1 MAISRFRKTFA
12 KLDPTLYVPEKRNL
26 IPDITPLTNIATG
39 MQSLFD
45 DVSIVQ
51 APVHINNDANDV
63 QNRYLNPLKEAKN
76 NAVNVFSTSSSLDGV
91 KALRDIKKFMI
102 EANQPGGVAYNF
114 KANAEAMSEWNKGLK
129 ERLAKKD
136 ITQEV
141 YNNYVSDA
149 IKFKSYNDN
158 GEYSTFQG
166 GQPASYVDLKK
177 MSDDIAGKYKADKNY
192 TLQSNGIYTHKVTN
206 EIVDLNTVYTGIM
219 QSIFSDSNALSYI
232 QDLQRIH
239 GSDKAIKM
247 VTDMAYSSADAASYV
262 NRDITMFS
270 TDQLALHVA
279 KKAIDKAAEKQER
292 LANGIDVP
300 VTVKD
305 AIEGKIKLSSGATI
319 EDEMKMEGSRVSNG
333 FYKDDKGNIY
343 QRQTNGRY
351 RSLTDD
357 SVYDPSKEAE
367 KTKESNALASSTGAK
382 SNPVTESRT
391 ASLLYYLASKENTSA
406 KNLQPINIANLD
418 STKDKK
424 IIDFIEKEMTGLRE
438 IAIELQKEK
447 GKDISVNEL
456 NARAFQQ
463 FKSSQNA
470 MLTEAVK
477 MVTFDEK
484 GELNGRTPSE
494 AAAYLSTIVDKTTVY
509 RRDKN
514 GNTKSVDDNV
524 IADIAKELDNIQ
536 YKKNNKEE
544 SKYKIIGKFD
554 EDSIFYPNNY
564 IVKDK
569 KGNEYLIN
577 TATREQMDRAL
588 RSRPFIQAMER
599 SGKSFSFPSIPP
611 LVGVSMQNLTDNS
624 QSTGMN
630 IIPRGNYMGET
641 LDSNTKVGD
650 VSIIARP
657 KFDNNNNVLNY
668 GQGSDLVIKFTEQI
682 FNPQTQKF
690 TKGDDY
696 MLAIGNSNYTVLKE
710 ILANQ

>member
-26 IPDITPLTNIATG
+26 VPDITPLTNIATG

-45 DVSIVQ
+45 DVSIIQ
-51 APVHINNDANDV
+51 PPAHLTSDAQDV
-63 QNRYLNPLKEAKN
+63 QSKYINPIKEAKDKAIETFRTN
-76 NAVNVFSTSSSLDGV
+76 NSLEGV
-91 KALRDIKKFMI
+91 KALRDIKAFMI
-102 EANQPGGVAYNF
+102 ESNQPGGVAYNF
-114 KANAEAMSEWNKGLK
+114 KANAEASSKWNEDLK
-129 ERLAKKD
+129 SRLAKGD
-136 ITQEV
+136 ISQDI
-141 YNNYVSDA
+141 YNSYVSTA
-149 IKFKSYNDN
+149 SKFKSYNDS

-192 TLQSNGIYTHKVTN
+192 TFQSNGIYTHKITN
-206 EIVDLNTVYTGIM
+206 EIVDLKTVFNGTM
-219 QSIFSDSNALSYI
+219 QSVMSDAKAFSYI
-232 QDLQRIH
+232 QDLQRVY
-239 GSDKAIKM
+239 GTEKAMKM
-247 VTDMAYSSADAASYV
+247 VNDIVYSSADAAAYV
-262 NRDITMFS
+262 DRDISMFS

-300 VTVKD
+300 VTVKEGL
-305 AIEGKIKLSSGATI
+305 EGKIKLSSGATI
-319 EDEMKMEGSRVSNG
+319 EDEMKMEGSKVSNG

-367 KTKESNALASSTGAK
+367 KTKESNALSSPIGGKFDQVSKPRLPYT
-382 SNPVTESRT
+382 
-391 ASLLYYLASKENTSA
+391 SKETTSA

-418 STKDKK
+418 NTKDKK
-424 IIDFIEKEMTGLRE
+424 IIDFIEKEMPGLRE
-438 IAIELQKEK
+438 TAINLQKEK

-456 NARAFQQ
+456 NARAVQNYRA
-463 FKSSQNA
+463 SQNA
-470 MLTEAVK
+470 MLTEAVT

-484 GELNGRTPSE
+484 NELNGRTPSE

-514 GNTKSVDDNV
+514 GSTKPVNDTV
-524 IADIAKELDNIQ
+524 VADLAKELDNLQ

-569 KGNEYLIN
+569 QGNEYLIN
-577 TATREQMDRAL
+577 TATREQMNRSL
-588 RSRPFIQAMER
+588 RSRPFIQAMETP
-599 SGKSFSFPSIPP
+599 GKAVPFRTVPP
-611 LVGVSMQNLTDNS
+611 LVGVSAQNLSNGK
-624 QSTGMN
+624 QLTGMT
-630 IIPRGNYMGET
+630 IIPTDSYRGGIV
-641 LDSNTKVGD
+641 DDNTMVGD
-650 VSIIARP
+650 VSIIAQP
-657 KFDNNNNVLNY
+657 KFNDNSGMLNY
-668 GQGSDLVIKFTEQI
+668 GEGSDLVVKFTERI
-682 FNPQTQKF
+682 INPQTGES
-690 TKGDDY
+690 TKGNDY
-696 MLAIGNSNYTVLKE
+696 MLALGNSSYTSLKE
-710 ILANQ
+710 ILKNQ

>member
-26 IPDITPLTNIATG
+26 VPDITPLTNIATG

-45 DVSIVQ
+45 DVSVIQ
-51 APVHINNDANDV
+51 PPVHLNNDANDV
-63 QNRYLNPLKEAKN
+63 QSKYLNPIKEAKDKALETFTSN
-76 NAVNVFSTSSSLDGV
+76 NSLEGV

-114 KANAEAMSEWNKGLK
+114 KANAEASSKWNEDLK
-129 ERLAKKD
+129 SRLAKGD
-136 ITQEV
+136 ITRDV
-141 YNNYVSDA
+141 YNSYVTDA
-149 IKFKSYNDN
+149 SKFKSYNDD

-177 MSDDIAGKYKADKNY
+177 MFDDSAGKYKADKNY
-192 TLQSNGIYTHKVTN
+192 TLQSNGIYTHKITN
-206 EIVDLNTVYTGIM
+206 EIVDLKTVYSGIM
-219 QSIFSDSNALSYI
+219 QSVMADTKAFSYI
-232 QDLQRIH
+232 QDLQRVY
-239 GSDKAIKM
+239 GTEKAMKM
-247 VTDMAYSSADAASYV
+247 VNDMAYSSADAAAHV
-262 NRDITMFS
+262 NRDISMFS

-300 VTVKD
+300 VTVKEG
-305 AIEGKIKLSSGATI
+305 IEGKIKLSSGATI
-319 EDEMKMEGSRVSNG
+319 EDEMKMEGSKVANG

-343 QRQTNGRY
+343 QRQANGRY

-367 KTKESNALASSTGAK
+367 KTKESNALSSPIG
-382 SNPVTESRT
+382 
-391 ASLLYYLASKENTSA
+391 SKFDQVSKPRVPFTSTENTSA

-418 STKDKK
+418 ATKDKK
-424 IIDFIEKEMTGLRE
+424 IIDFIEKEMPGLRE
-438 IAIELQKEK
+438 TAINLQKEK

-456 NARAFQQ
+456 NARAVQQ
-463 FKSSQNA
+463 YRTSQNA
-470 MLTEAVK
+470 MITEAVT

-514 GNTKSVDDNV
+514 GNTKPVNDNV
-524 IADIAKELDNIQ
+524 VADLAEELDNLQ
-536 YKKNNKEE
+536 YKKDNKEE

-569 KGNEYLIN
+569 QGNEYLIN
-577 TATREQMDRAL
+577 TATPEQMDRSL
-588 RSRPFIQAMER
+588 RSRPFIQAMETP
-599 SGKSFSFPSIPP
+599 GKAIPFRTVPP
-611 LVGVSMQNLTDNS
+611 LVGVSAQNLSNGK
-624 QSTGMN
+624 QLTGMT
-630 IIPRGNYMGET
+630 IIPTDSYRGGFV
-641 LDSNTKVGD
+641 DDNTMVGD
-650 VSIIARP
+650 VSIISQP
-657 KFDNNNNVLNY
+657 KFDANNNMLNY
-668 GQGSDLVIKFTEQI
+668 GQGSDLVVKFTERI
-682 FNPQTQKF
+682 INPQTGEF
-690 TKGDDY
+690 TKGNDY
-696 MLAIGNSNYTVLKE
+696 MLALGNSSYTSLKE
-710 ILANQ
+710 ILKNQ

>member
-45 DVSIVQ
+45 DVSVIQ
-51 APVHINNDANDV
+51 PPVHLNNDANDV
-63 QNRYLNPLKEAKN
+63 QSKYLNPIKEAKDKALETFSSN
-76 NAVNVFSTSSSLDGV
+76 NSLEGV

-114 KANAEAMSEWNKGLK
+114 KANAEASSKWNEDLK
-129 ERLAKKD
+129 SRLAKGD
-136 ITQEV
+136 ITRDV
-141 YNNYVSDA
+141 YNSYVTDA
-149 IKFKSYNDN
+149 SKFKSYNDD

-177 MSDDIAGKYKADKNY
+177 MFDDSAGKYKADKNY
-192 TLQSNGIYTHKVTN
+192 TLQSNGIYTHKITN
-206 EIVDLNTVYTGIM
+206 EIIDLKTVYSGIM
-219 QSIFSDSNALSYI
+219 QSVMADTKAFSYI
-232 QDLQRIH
+232 QDLQRVY
-239 GSDKAIKM
+239 GTEKAMKM
-247 VTDMAYSSADAASYV
+247 VNDMAYSSADAAAHV
-262 NRDITMFS
+262 NRDISMFS

-300 VTVKD
+300 VTVKEG
-305 AIEGKIKLSSGATI
+305 IEGKIKLSSGATI
-319 EDEMKMEGSRVSNG
+319 EDEMKMEGSKVANG

-343 QRQTNGRY
+343 QRQANGRY

-367 KTKESNALASSTGAK
+367 KTKESNALSSPIG
-382 SNPVTESRT
+382 
-391 ASLLYYLASKENTSA
+391 SKFDQVSKPRVPFTSTENTSA

-418 STKDKK
+418 ATKDKK
-424 IIDFIEKEMTGLRE
+424 IIDFIEKEMPGLRE
-438 IAIELQKEK
+438 TAINLQKEK

-456 NARAFQQ
+456 NARAVQQ
-463 FKSSQNA
+463 YRTSQNA
-470 MLTEAVK
+470 MITEAVT

-514 GNTKSVDDNV
+514 GNTKPVNDNV
-524 IADIAKELDNIQ
+524 VADLAEELDNLQ
-536 YKKNNKEE
+536 YKKDNKEE

-569 KGNEYLIN
+569 QGNEYLIN
-577 TATREQMDRAL
+577 TATPEQMDRSL
-588 RSRPFIQAMER
+588 RSRPFIQAMETP
-599 SGKSFSFPSIPP
+599 GKAIPFRTVPP
-611 LVGVSMQNLTDNS
+611 LVGVSAQNLSNGK
-624 QSTGMN
+624 QLTGMT
-630 IIPRGNYMGET
+630 IIPTDSYRGGFV
-641 LDSNTKVGD
+641 DDNTMVGD
-650 VSIIARP
+650 VSIISQP
-657 KFDNNNNVLNY
+657 KFDANNNMLNY
-668 GQGSDLVIKFTEQI
+668 GQGSDLVVKFTERI
-682 FNPQTQKF
+682 INPQTGEF
-690 TKGDDY
+690 TKGNDY
-696 MLAIGNSNYTVLKE
+696 MLALGNSSYTSLKE
-710 ILANQ
+710 ILKNQ

>member
-26 IPDITPLTNIATG
+26 VPDITPLTNIATG

-45 DVSIVQ
+45 DVSVIQ
-51 APVHINNDANDV
+51 PPVHLNNDANDV
-63 QNRYLNPLKEAKN
+63 QSKYLNPIKEAKDKALETFTSN
-76 NAVNVFSTSSSLDGV
+76 NSLEGV

-114 KANAEAMSEWNKGLK
+114 KANAEASSKWNEDLK
-129 ERLAKKD
+129 SRLAKGD
-136 ITQEV
+136 ITRDV
-141 YNNYVSDA
+141 YNSYVTDA
-149 IKFKSYNDN
+149 SKFKSYNDD

-177 MSDDIAGKYKADKNY
+177 MFDDSAGKYKADKNY
-192 TLQSNGIYTHKVTN
+192 TLQSNGIYTHKITN
-206 EIVDLNTVYTGIM
+206 EIVDLKTVYSGIM
-219 QSIFSDSNALSYI
+219 QSVMADTKAFSYI
-232 QDLQRIH
+232 QDLQRVY
-239 GSDKAIKM
+239 GTEKAMKM
-247 VTDMAYSSADAASYV
+247 VNDMAYSSADAAAHV
-262 NRDITMFS
+262 NRDISMFS

-300 VTVKD
+300 VTVKEG
-305 AIEGKIKLSSGATI
+305 IEGKIKLSSGATI
-319 EDEMKMEGSRVSNG
+319 EDEMKMEGSKVANG

-343 QRQTNGRY
+343 QRQANGRY

-367 KTKESNALASSTGAK
+367 KTKESNALSSPIG
-382 SNPVTESRT
+382 
-391 ASLLYYLASKENTSA
+391 SKFDQVSKPRVPFTSTENTA

-418 STKDKK
+418 ATKDKK
-424 IIDFIEKEMTGLRE
+424 IIDFIEKEMPGLRE
-438 IAIELQKEK
+438 TAINLQKEK

-456 NARAFQQ
+456 NARAVQQ
-463 FKSSQNA
+463 YRTSQNA
-470 MLTEAVK
+470 MITEAVT

-514 GNTKSVDDNV
+514 GNTKPVNDNV
-524 IADIAKELDNIQ
+524 VADLAEELDNLQ
-536 YKKNNKEE
+536 YKKDNKEE

-569 KGNEYLIN
+569 QGNEYLIN
-577 TATREQMDRAL
+577 TATPEQMDRSL
-588 RSRPFIQAMER
+588 RSRPFIQAMETP
-599 SGKSFSFPSIPP
+599 GKAIPFRTVPP
-611 LVGVSMQNLTDNS
+611 LVGVSAQNLSNGK
-624 QSTGMN
+624 QLTGMT
-630 IIPRGNYMGET
+630 IIPTDSYRGGFV
-641 LDSNTKVGD
+641 DDNTMVGD
-650 VSIIARP
+650 VSIISQP
-657 KFDNNNNVLNY
+657 KFDANNNMLNY
-668 GQGSDLVIKFTEQI
+668 GQGSDLVVKFTERI
-682 FNPQTQKF
+682 INPQTGEF
-690 TKGDDY
+690 TKGNDY
-696 MLAIGNSNYTVLKE
+696 MLALGNSSYTSLKE
-710 ILANQ
+710 ILKNQ